1 MPGIHLTLSGQ
12 PDAELTPQLAEQLT
26 QLTCRVLKKER
37 SRTRVIVQY
46 VPADQWFVAGAALA
60 DDGRRSFELQVTI
73 TEQTNTRSEK
83 ADYHKAA
90 YELLGGLLG
99 TVHPHSSIHVLDCQA
114 TSYGYGGVT
123 QEWRYQHG

>member
-1 MPGIHLTLSGQ
+1 MPGIHVTISG
-12 PDAELTPQLAEQLT
+12 PADAALTPRLAEQLT

-46 VPADQWFVAGAALA
+46 VPADQWFVEGRSLA
-60 DDGRRSFELQVTI
+60 DDGRRSFKLEVTI
-73 TEQTNTRSEK
+73 TDETNTRGEK
-83 ADYHKAA
+83 ADYHRDA
-90 YELLGGLLG
+90 YELLAGLLG
-99 TVHPHSSIHVLDCQA
+99 PVHSHSSIHVQDCQA